1 MVLKSIIEKDLLV
14 FRFNLS
20 VKDNGASNQLESIQ
34 TIQLHFIAD
43 DPMNFFFKRIFYYF
57 KVVESIEI
65 NKIFGYIN
73 SFKLMLK

>member
-1 MVLKSIIEKDLLV
+1 MIMMIYSKLISIHIYLNKNFDKMVLKSIIEKDLLV

-43 DPMNFFFKRIFYYF
+43 EIF
-57 KVVESIEI
+57 S
-65 NKIFGYIN
+65 N
-73 SFKLMLK
+73 